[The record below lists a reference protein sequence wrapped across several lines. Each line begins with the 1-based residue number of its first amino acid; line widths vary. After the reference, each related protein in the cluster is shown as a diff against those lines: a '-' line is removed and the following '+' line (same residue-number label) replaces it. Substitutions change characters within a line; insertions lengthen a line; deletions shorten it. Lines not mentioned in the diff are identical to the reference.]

1 MALKHPESREV
12 LQDMGLAKQLVSFV
26 VDESHCIS
34 AWGGEFRPAYGELGK
49 LRTFVP
55 HGTPIWAFSATMT
68 PSVLQEV
75 EAKLHINPY
84 TSFHIN
90 LGNDRPNIAYK
101 VVEVENSQDFASLL
115 DVLQIGQVGS
125 PEDIPKTL
133 IFADTRNMVQRI
145 WRYLRE
151 QLGETYH
158 GVIDFLHAYRRQRG
172 RQHAMKRFETGG
184 IRILVATEA
193 AGMTLRASCSSE
205 PHLPYRCGFSV
216 QEGRV
221 AQKTQQQRRFQ
232 WSRSQHSKRR
242 STESPNVGRCLIE

>member
-1 MALKHPESREV
+1 
-12 LQDMGLAKQLVSFV
+12 
-26 VDESHCIS
+26 
-34 AWGGEFRPAYGELGK
+34 
-49 LRTFVP
+49 
-55 HGTPIWAFSATMT
+55 MT

-184 IRILVATEA
+184 IRILVATEVIMI
-193 AGMTLRASCSSE
+193 GC
-205 PHLPYRCGFSV
+205 
-216 QEGRV
+216 
-221 AQKTQQQRRFQ
+221 
-232 WSRSQHSKRR
+232 
-242 STESPNVGRCLIE
+242 

>member
-1 MALKHPESREV
+1 MLSESGNTCAEVPRHIHLTGNGAQASREPR
-12 LQDMGLAKQLVSFV
+12 GAAGHGS
-26 VDESHCIS
+26 
-34 AWGGEFRPAYGELGK
+34 
-49 LRTFVP
+49 

-184 IRILVATEA
+184 IRILVATEVIMI
-193 AGMTLRASCSSE
+193 GC
-205 PHLPYRCGFSV
+205 
-216 QEGRV
+216 
-221 AQKTQQQRRFQ
+221 
-232 WSRSQHSKRR
+232 
-242 STESPNVGRCLIE
+242 